1 MRGARLSGEAAEKP
15 AMKKRQYE
23 VPLSAAERRC
33 VRDVAMLALHRLDP
47 ALWTHRQLSIAF
59 DVDLATV
66 YRRLEQV
73 RSAAR
78 SIGA

>member
-33 VRDVAMLALHRLDP
+33 VRDVAMLTLYRHHG
-47 ALWTHRQLSIAF
+47 WTHKRLSVAF
-59 DVDLATV
+59 GVDLVTV
-66 YRRLEQV
+66 YRRLAEAE
-73 RSAAR
+73 SAAR
-78 SIGA
+78 SISA